1 MKGAWRA
8 IREGRLCT
16 NDTREREEKKKQEAR
31 SLAQLIINA
40 KMMFLIMNRPPKR
53 WCFLI
58 PSGGKEGEKK
68 GLIYALDG
76 PSFFFLF
83 KPKTCYSNRG
93 QMLIDDLLRT
103 KKEEESLRRRTQK
116 FIVLVWFLVKSP
128 GEETICPPPQ
138 NMVVVMLVYI
148 FIEQQLLLEDLKRK
162 HWPTI
167 QSDSIFS
174 QRTQDKQDRFSSLLG
189 IPEPAKK
196 GYNTK
201 FATFYCQSNL
211 TRLKILLRSK
221 TAIRNEW
228 T

>member
-76 PSFFFLF
+76 PSFFFSFFF

-103 KKEEESLRRRTQK
+103 RKRRRIFEKEDTK
-116 FIVLVWFLVKSP
+116 VYCS
-128 GEETICPPPQ
+128 C
-138 NMVVVMLVYI
+138 VVFGQIPWRRNHLSTPSKYGRGHVGIYLYRAAVAFRGSEKKALTNNSIRLY
-148 FIEQQLLLEDLKRK
+148 LLPED
-162 HWPTI
+162 
-167 QSDSIFS
+167 
-174 QRTQDKQDRFSSLLG
+174 
-189 IPEPAKK
+189 
-196 GYNTK
+196 
-201 FATFYCQSNL
+201 
-211 TRLKILLRSK
+211 TR
-221 TAIRNEW
+221 
-228 T
+228 

>member
-1 MKGAWRA
+1 MFFNTFRG
-8 IREGRLCT
+8 
-16 NDTREREEKKKQEAR
+16 ERR
-31 SLAQLIINA
+31 
-40 KMMFLIMNRPPKR
+40 R
-53 WCFLI
+53 
-58 PSGGKEGEKK
+58 KEGTNLRI
-68 GLIYALDG
+68 GWAFFL
-76 PSFFFLF
+76 FFFFF

-103 KKEEESLRRRTQK
+103 KNEEESLRRRTQK

-174 QRTQDKQDRFSSLLG
+174 QRTQDKQDRFSSRHCFL
-189 IPEPAKK
+189 P
-196 GYNTK
+196 N
-201 FATFYCQSNL
+201 
-211 TRLKILLRSK
+211 SK
-221 TAIRNEW
+221 TQIQNW
-228 T
+228 PIFPKVQILIKL